1 MRFPTPHSRKENFL
15 YNSEQAKKQTENE
28 QKDWKSNGGQS
39 MSKERRR
46 GYDSLSD
53 ADKGYYDDMYK
64 DLPKEVVNILM
75 QTHPLMGR
83 NDDPEA
89 TAYRTRRPQ
98 RDDLDEIREARMQ
111 RVGSEID
118 EISNAPEQ
126 EGDPTKYVSR
136 RSRYAEAVQ
145 EDTYTSAPRGNTMNE
160 DDYEDEI
167 QYVSVMPRSRRS
179 NARIM
184 EEITIRTAPETTSGS
199 IREDEAYEEM
209 SQTSYSRRRYEDIDF
224 ERRDKDGH
232 LDNLYSRSGYDEEDE
247 YRGTT
252 SKLPYIIGIAGLLL
266 IIVLIFRTVSLGSQL
281 QDAKNQITQ
290 NESYKEK
297 YEEIQLEK
305 MQLEEQLEGKTAADD
320 SKEEKE
326 PEKEEKPKEEK
337 QESTGSGTTEEYTIV
352 AGDTLWKIAEKTLGN
367 GAEYQKILDANGMK
381 ESDNLKIGAKLK
393 IPK

>member
-1 MRFPTPHSRKENFL
+1 MSR
-15 YNSEQAKKQTENE
+15 
-28 QKDWKSNGGQS
+28 
-39 MSKERRR
+39 ERRR

-75 QTHPLMGR
+75 QTHPLMGK
-83 NDDPEA
+83 NEDPEA

-111 RVGSEID
+111 QVGSEID
-118 EISNAPEQ
+118 EMTNAPAQ

-136 RSRYAEAVQ
+136 RSRYAQPAE
-145 EDTYTSAPRGNTMNE
+145 EDMYTSAPQGNTMNE

-167 QYVSVMPRSRRS
+167 QYVSVMPRKRRS
-179 NARIM
+179 NSSIM
-184 EEITIRTAPETTSGS
+184 EEITIQTAPTPDTDRRSV
-199 IREDEAYEEM
+199 REDDYEEM
-209 SQTSYSRRRYEDIDF
+209 SQTSYRRRRYEDIDF
-224 ERRDKDGH
+224 GRRDKDGH
-232 LDNLYSRSGYDEEDE
+232 LDNLYNKSGYDEDDD
-247 YRGTT
+247 YNGTT
-252 SKLPYIIGIAGLLL
+252 SKLPYILGIAALLL

-305 MQLEEQLEGKTAADD
+305 MQLEEQLEGKAPAADD
-320 SKEEKE
+320 K
-326 PEKEEKPKEEK
+326 KEEKPADQK
-337 QESTGSGTTEEYTIV
+337 QESTGSGATEEYTIV

>member
-1 MRFPTPHSRKENFL
+1 
-15 YNSEQAKKQTENE
+15 
-28 QKDWKSNGGQS
+28 
-39 MSKERRR
+39 MSKERIRR
-46 GYDSLSD
+46 NGYDSLSD

-111 RVGSEID
+111 RVSDEID
-118 EISNAPEQ
+118 EMSNAPQ
-126 EGDPTKYVSR
+126 QDGDPTKYVSR
-136 RSRYAEAVQ
+136 RSRYTEEPV
-145 EDTYTSAPRGNTMNE
+145 EEEVYTSAPKGNTMNE
-160 DDYEDEI
+160 DDYDDGI
-167 QYVSVMPRSRRS
+167 QYVSMMPARRKSKIVEEVTIQTTPGGKRSRRKES
-179 NARIM
+179 YDDM
-184 EEITIRTAPETTSGS
+184 SQTAYNRRS
-199 IREDEAYEEM
+199 YEEM
-209 SQTSYSRRRYEDIDF
+209 DF
-224 ERRDKDGH
+224 ETRLKQEH
-232 LDNLYSRSGYDEEDE
+232 LDNLYDEDGYDEEDE

-252 SKLPYIIGIAGLLL
+252 SKLPYILGIIGLLL
-266 IIVLIFRTVSLGSQL
+266 IIFLIFRTVSLGSQL

-305 MQLEEQLEGKTAADD
+305 MQLEEQLEGKTTGDAA
-320 SKEEKE
+320 KEEKE
-326 PEKEEKPKEEK
+326 PAKENKTESEKKE
-337 QESTGSGTTEEYTIV
+337 TAGSGTTEEYTIV
-352 AGDTLWKIAEKTLGN
+352 SGDTLWKIAEKTLGN

>member
-1 MRFPTPHSRKENFL
+1 MDREKFRKN
-15 YNSEQAKKQTENE
+15 
-28 QKDWKSNGGQS
+28 
-39 MSKERRR
+39 
-46 GYDSLSD
+46 GYDNLSD
-53 ADKGYYDDMYK
+53 EDKGYYDDMYK

-98 RDDLDEIREARMQ
+98 RDDLEEIREARMQ
-111 RVGSEID
+111 RVSSEID
-118 EISNAPEQ
+118 EMSNTPQQDGA
-126 EGDPTKYVSR
+126 PTKYVSR
-136 RSRYAEAVQ
+136 RSRYAEQPV
-145 EDTYTSAPRGNTMNE
+145 EEEGYTSAPKGNTMNE
-160 DDYEDEI
+160 DDYDDGI
-167 QYVSVMPRSRRS
+167 QYVSMMPARRKSRSK
-179 NARIM
+179 IV
-184 EEITIRTAPETTSGS
+184 EEVTIHTAPGG
-199 IREDEAYEEM
+199 RGAAKEDYEEM
-209 SQTSYSRRRYEDIDF
+209 NQTAYNRRQYEDIDF
-224 ERRDKDGH
+224 EMREKQEH
-232 LDNLYSRSGYDEEDE
+232 LDNLYDENGYDEEED

-252 SKLPYIIGIAGLLL
+252 SKLPYILGIIGLLL
-266 IIVLIFRTVSLGSQL
+266 IIFLIFRTVSLGSQL

-305 MQLEEQLEGKTAADD
+305 MQLEEQLEGKTTGEPAKDG
-320 SKEEKE
+320 KE
-326 PEKEEKPKEEK
+326 PVKDGK
-337 QESTGSGTTEEYTIV
+337 TGSEKKDTASSGATGEYTIV